1 MKILR
6 SLITLIVVIAI
17 GILVYFYVYKAEQVR
32 KEREARERLLVRFD
46 IDNINSFTFSRPD
59 SSIVF
64 ERGIGRIW
72 NITEP
77 VEAEA
82 EKEELYTLFRLLNNS
97 RILYNLD
104 EELDNM
110 EMYGLANPEYYMCMK
125 FDVGDPDT
133 LFIGNNTPDGNMAY
147 VHFASENRV
156 LIVSRELTE
165 RMKWPVNIFRSRTA
179 LNIVKEDITA
189 FEIIRGNDEKIAMV
203 NTGVNWIMQSPWEYN
218 GDNKNIEIFIRTL
231 SESGKRTLVEEKTDD
246 LSRYGLDNPSI
257 VLNVSLR
264 YGLPEKILLIGDRLK
279 EVGATH
285 LYYAKQFDK
294 DLIFTLES
302 SFVDM
307 QTHVKEWYIDKSP
320 MRLNREMVDNITL
333 ETGNRIITFMKD
345 AQRNWSVVSPVDKN
359 LEMEII
365 SKIFACSHHISTHD
379 LYAYNP
385 TEEDIIEAG
394 LDKPKA
400 IITMYNND
408 NMIDQIV
415 FGNTFVLDEPNTYF
429 RTSKKPII
437 FITRTQVNAELNAV
451 LHAIFGD

>member
-1 MKILR
+1 
-6 SLITLIVVIAI
+6 
-17 GILVYFYVYKAEQVR
+17 
-32 KEREARERLLVRFD
+32 
-46 IDNINSFTFSRPD
+46 
-59 SSIVF
+59 
-64 ERGIGRIW
+64 
-72 NITEP
+72 
-77 VEAEA
+77 
-82 EKEELYTLFRLLNNS
+82 
-97 RILYNLD
+97 
-104 EELDNM
+104 
-110 EMYGLANPEYYMCMK
+110 
-125 FDVGDPDT
+125 
-133 LFIGNNTPDGNMAY
+133 
-147 VHFASENRV
+147 
-156 LIVSRELTE
+156 
-165 RMKWPVNIFRSRTA
+165 MKWPVNIFRSRTA
-179 LNIVKEDITA
+179 LNIVQEDITA

-203 NTGVNWIMQSPWEYN
+203 NTGVNWNMQSPWKYN
-218 GDNKNIEIFIRTL
+218 GDNKNIEILIKTI
-231 SESGKRTLVEEKTDD
+231 SESSKQTIVEEKTDD

-302 SFVDM
+302 TFVDM
-307 QTHVKEWYIDKSP
+307 QTHVKEWYIDKNP

-365 SKIFACSHHISTHD
+365 SKIFSCSHHISTHD

-385 TEEDIIEAG
+385 TEEDIIKAG

-400 IITMYNND
+400 IITMYNNG

-437 FITRTQVNAELNAV
+437 FITRTKVNAELNTV
-451 LHAIFGD
+451 LQAIFGD

>member
-17 GILVYFYVYKAEQVR
+17 GILVYFYVYKTEQVR
-32 KEREARERLLVRFD
+32 KEREAKERLLVRFD

-72 NITEP
+72 NITKP

-82 EKEELYTLFRLLNNS
+82 EKDELYTLFRLLNNS

-133 LFIGNNTPDGNMAY
+133 LFVGNNTPDGNMAY

-189 FEIIRGNDEKIAMV
+189 FEIIRGNDEIIAMV
-203 NTGVNWIMQSPWEYN
+203 YTGVNWIMQSPWEYN
-218 GDNKNIEIFIRTL
+218 GDNSNIEILIRTL
-231 SESGKRTLVEEKTDD
+231 SESRKQTIVEEKADD

-264 YGLPEKILLIGDRLK
+264 YGQPEKILLIGDRLK

-302 SFVDM
+302 SVIDM
-307 QTHVKEWYIDKSP
+307 QTHVKEWYIDKNP

-429 RTSKKPII
+429 RTSKSPII
-437 FITRTQVNAELNAV
+437 CITRAKINSAINAV
-451 LHAIFGD
+451 LEAVFGD

>member
-32 KEREARERLLVRFD
+32 KEREARESLLVQFD

-72 NITEP
+72 NITKP

-82 EKEELYTLFRLLNNS
+82 EKDELYTLFSLLNNS

-165 RMKWPVNIFRSRTA
+165 RMKWPVIIFRSRTA
-179 LNIVKEDITA
+179 LNVVKEDITA

-203 NTGVNWIMQSPWEYN
+203 NTGVNWNMQSPWKYN
-218 GDNKNIEIFIRTL
+218 GDNKNIEILIKTI
-231 SESGKRTLVEEKTDD
+231 SESSKQTLVEEKTDD

-302 SFVDM
+302 TFVDM
-307 QTHVKEWYIDKSP
+307 QTHVKEWYIDKNP

-365 SKIFACSHHISTHD
+365 SKIFSCSHHISTHD

-385 TEEDIIEAG
+385 TEEDIIKAG

-437 FITRTQVNAELNAV
+437 FITRTKINAELNAV
-451 LHAIFGD
+451 LEAIFGA